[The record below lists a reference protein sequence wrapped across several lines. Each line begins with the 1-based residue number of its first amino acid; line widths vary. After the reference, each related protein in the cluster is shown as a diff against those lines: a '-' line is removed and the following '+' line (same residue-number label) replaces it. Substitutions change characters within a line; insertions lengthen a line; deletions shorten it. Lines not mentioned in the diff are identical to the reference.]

1 MIFMW
6 WLCALCA
13 MEGVIIAHCIVFIDF
28 MNNLHQIVRVEM
40 SAVHRRKLCLCLLAL
55 KYALIVCV
63 CVGSCCFFCSISS
76 FCFFNRMVSK
86 NRLFPIVDHWFEQ
99 WPVISMIKCYVLG
112 QTFFRIRCVL
122 IYGLTFGIGRTDKFS
137 CPTLIGLL
145 QNASMW
151 TMEMC
156 LVRRTETESLSRLS
170 R

>member
-63 CVGSCCFFCSISS
+63 CVCRFVLFFLLY
-76 FCFFNRMVSK
+76 FF
-86 NRLFPIVDHWFEQ
+86 
-99 WPVISMIKCYVLG
+99 VL
-112 QTFFRIRCVL
+112 
-122 IYGLTFGIGRTDKFS
+122 
-137 CPTLIGLL
+137 LL
-145 QNASMW
+145 QPHGF
-151 TMEMC
+151 
-156 LVRRTETESLSRLS
+156 
-170 R
+170 